1 MLETLVENRD
11 NGQRPMH
18 RFIKSF
24 SSVILDFIETI
35 VIGLSLF
42 LVVYLFLLQPHQV
55 NGLSMFPNFHNG
67 DYLLTDKV
75 SYRVGTP
82 QRGDVI
88 VFHAPPAANCPEG
101 TGCDFIKRVIAVPGD
116 TVQVKE
122 SALYVNQQRLDESEY
137 LESAVITNEGSF
149 TAGGRTSTM
158 GPNEYFAVGDNRAH
172 SSDSRAWGP
181 VTNDEI
187 VGRAFFRYWP
197 AKDIGVLPKIS
208 Y

>member
-1 MLETLVENRD
+1 MHTLL
-11 NGQRPMH
+11 
-18 RFIKSF
+18 KSF

-67 DYLLTDKV
+67 DYLLTDTV

-82 QRGDVI
+82 ERGDVI

-116 TVQVKE
+116 TVQVKD
-122 SALYVNQQRLDESEY
+122 SQIYVNQQHLDESEY
-137 LESAVITNEGSF
+137 LESSVITSEGTF
-149 TAGGRTSTM
+149 TAGGRSITL
-158 GPNEYFAVGDNRAH
+158 GLDEYFAVGDNRPH

-181 VTNDEI
+181 VALDEI

-197 AKDIGVLPKIS
+197 VKDVGMLQSVE